1 MNRLYPWLL
10 SVVCLFA
17 SSASLGISH
26 EDKVVS
32 YAYQDNRQ
40 LVRLVE
46 EAAALVESRGT
57 AAFPT
62 FAIKGSKWFN
72 DENYLFVY
80 GERGTNVFHPI
91 EPELQG
97 QDLSAL
103 KDMEGRPVVALL
115 MAIASKPE
123 PDASGWIFYLWEGP
137 WHRRPLWKGS
147 YVRKA
152 IAPDGKV
159 YLVGSGLYNIK
170 VEKVFIRDSV
180 DRAAALI
187 QQLGKEAAFEQ
198 LRDTASPL
206 HVMDSYIQVTDEEG
220 NVLVDPLFPNL
231 LHKRNIAQQLDL
243 IGKNVFQETR
253 AALRE
258 KDATWSSFTAPK
270 QGSGLPEKNLIY
282 TRKVRSGDEIF
293 FVGAGYVPTSPIWL
307 K

>member
-1 MNRLYPWLL
+1 MNRLHPWLL
-10 SVVCLFA
+10 SLVCLLG
-17 SSASLGISH
+17 SSTSLGARH
-26 EDKVVS
+26 EDRVAS

-46 EAAALVESRGT
+46 DAATLIEGHGS

-62 FAIKGSKWFN
+62 FATKGSKWFT
-72 DENYLFVY
+72 DGNYLFVY
-80 GERGTNVFHPI
+80 DERGINVFHPV

-103 KDMEGRPVVALL
+103 KDIEGRSVVAQVI
-115 MAIASKPE
+115 AIASKPE

-137 WHRRPLWKGS
+137 WHTRPMWKGS
-147 YVRKA
+147 YVCKA

-170 VEKVFIRDSV
+170 VEKAFIRDSV
-180 DRAAALI
+180 DRAAALL

-231 LHKRNIAQQLDL
+231 LHKRNIAKQLDL

-253 AALRE
+253 EALRE
-258 KDATWSSFTAPK
+258 KDATWSSFTQPK
-270 QGSGLPEKNLIY
+270 PGSGLPEKNLIY
-282 TRKVRSGDEIF
+282 TRKVRTGDETF
-293 FVGAGYVPTSPIWL
+293 YVGAGYVPASPIWL

>member
-1 MNRLYPWLL
+1 MNRLYLWLL
-10 SVVCLFA
+10 SLACLLANSGTLGA
-17 SSASLGISH
+17 SQG
-26 EDKVVS
+26 DKVVS
-32 YAYQDNRQ
+32 YVYQDNRQ

-46 EAAALVESRGT
+46 DAAALIESKGT

-62 FAIKGSKWFN
+62 FATKGSKWFN
-72 DENYLFVY
+72 DQNYLFVY
-80 GERGTNVFHPI
+80 DDQGINVFHPV
-91 EPELQG
+91 EPHLQG

-103 KDMEGRPVVALL
+103 KDMAGKSVVALI
-115 MAIASKPE
+115 MAIARKPE
-123 PDASGWIFYLWEGP
+123 PDANGWVFYQWEGP
-137 WHRRPLWKGS
+137 WHMHSLWKGS

-170 VEKVFIRDSV
+170 IEKVFIRDRV
-180 DRAAALI
+180 DQAAALI

-198 LRDTASPL
+198 LRGIASSL

-220 NVLVDPLFPNL
+220 DVLVDPLFPNL
-231 LHKRNIAQQLDL
+231 PKKRNIADQLDL

-253 AALRE
+253 AALRD
-258 KDATWSSFTAPK
+258 KDATWSSFTQPK
-270 QGSGLPEKNLIY
+270 PGSGLPEKNLIY

-293 FVGAGYVPTSPIWL
+293 YVGAGYVPASPIWL